1 MRSPQERFHQIHP
14 VVLLLMPTV
23 IHRLLVRSY
32 VVDLQDPDYRQ
43 DVVEQVPQQIEE
55 DGSLRV
61 VVKRTNTPSRRN
73 YLELRQSDE
82 EEIIDN
88 SQQTHH
94 YHYHV
99 LPFQPLEILLLKPI
113 GLRKPNHKNPQ
124 RYHQNHIAKP
134 TISNQHVDRECE
146 VESCILCLHKYIQ
159 KQHAD
164 ANNYDPGDI
173 VDPQHR
179 HKFDLPLGH
188 QFDGN
193 GTQQAPEKD
202 LAD

>member
-1 MRSPQERFHQIHP
+1 
-14 VVLLLMPTV
+14 MPTV

-88 SQQTHH
+88 SQHTHH

-99 LPFQPLEILLLKPI
+99 LPFQSLEILLLKPI
-113 GLRKPNHKNPQ
+113 GLRKPNPENL
-124 RYHQNHIAKP
+124 A
-134 TISNQHVDRECE
+134 
-146 VESCILCLHKYIQ
+146 IL
-159 KQHAD
+159 
-164 ANNYDPGDI
+164 
-173 VDPQHR
+173 
-179 HKFDLPLGH
+179 
-188 QFDGN
+188 
-193 GTQQAPEKD
+193 
-202 LAD
+202 